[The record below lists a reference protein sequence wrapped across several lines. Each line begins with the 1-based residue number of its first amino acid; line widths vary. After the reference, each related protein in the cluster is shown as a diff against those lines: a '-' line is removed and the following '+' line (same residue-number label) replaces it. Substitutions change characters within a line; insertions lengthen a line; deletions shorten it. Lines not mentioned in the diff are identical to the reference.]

1 MDDQLSTYQ
10 GPATSTFVINM
21 PQMAI
26 EALSENW
33 LFKELG
39 NLHWEMICEGL
50 QTKSFDLKND
60 TGNRLYATF
69 VRIRIQCEESL
80 KSFKENDTV
89 EMSGK
94 INRFGNSMYFSDIS
108 FQATT
113 GKVKAELMTTFSIR
127 DAVDNTRLA
136 KSEPDG
142 LVNNIEKAKLFPT
155 FGNEYRL
162 VKKQVLKELKCGDW
176 VFEIKDEVLFETQYE
191 LNPYYDLNGVNL
203 LYFAAYPIIN
213 DVCEARYF
221 NQKNFEERY
230 EQTYYTAYKD
240 VLYYANCNLN
250 DAIIYQLNDCRIL
263 DDNYHISSTLRRK
276 SDNEI
281 IARIFTVKHS
291 LSKVQSA

>member
-1 MDDQLSTYQ
+1 MK
-10 GPATSTFVINM
+10 ATFTINM

-39 NLHWEMICEGL
+39 NLHWEMICRGL
-50 QTKSFDLKND
+50 HTKSFDLKND

-69 VRIRIQCEESL
+69 VRIRIQCEQSL
-80 KSFKENDTV
+80 KSFKENDKV
-89 EMSGK
+89 DMSGK
-94 INRFGNSMYFSDIS
+94 MNRFGNSMYFSEID
-108 FQATT
+108 FDAPNA
-113 GKVKAELMTTFSIR
+113 KVKAELMTTFSIR

-136 KSEPDG
+136 KSEPD
-142 LVNNIEKAKLFPT
+142 VTTNDVEKSKLFPT

-162 VKKQVLKELKCGDW
+162 VKKQVLKELKCGDYT
-176 VFEIKDEVLFETQYE
+176 FEINDEVLYETEYE

-213 DVCEARYF
+213 DVCEARFF
-221 NQKNFEERY
+221 NTKKSDERY

-250 DAIIYQLNDCRIL
+250 DTILYQQNYCRDIEG
-263 DDNYHISSTLRRK
+263 NKQIASTLRRK
-276 SDNEI
+276 SDGAI
-281 IARIFTVKHS
+281 IARIFTVKV
-291 LSKVQSA
+291 LA

>member
-1 MDDQLSTYQ
+1 
-10 GPATSTFVINM
+10 M

-50 QTKSFDLKND
+50 ETKSFDLKND

-80 KSFKENDTV
+80 KSFKENDAV
-89 EMSGK
+89 DMSGK
-94 INRFGNSMYFSDIS
+94 MNRFGNSMYFSEID
-108 FQATT
+108 FHAPHA
-113 GKVKAELMTTFSIR
+113 KVQAELMTTFSIR

-136 KSEPDG
+136 KSEPG
-142 LVNNIEKAKLFPT
+142 GTVNNIEKAKLFPA

-162 VKKQVLKELKCGDW
+162 VKKQVLKELKCDDK
-176 VFEIKDEVLFETQYE
+176 VFEIKDEVLFETEYE

-203 LYFAAYPIIN
+203 LYFAAYPVIN

-221 NQKNFEERY
+221 NPKNLDERY

-250 DAIIYQLNDCRIL
+250 DAIIYQLNDCRTF
-263 DDNYHISSTLRRK
+263 DDAYHISSTLRRK
-276 SDNEI
+276 SDNAI
-281 IARIFTVKHS
+281 IARVFAVKRRA
-291 LSKVQSA
+291 V